1 MAKKLVSYIKELA
14 GSDGWV
20 AMSDD
25 LKKAIGSVPPPLE
38 QKAIELINS
47 EIEAKNC
54 KVDLWKTLDS
64 LDSTETL
71 NQVQTMSAPESKPTA
86 ETKPNETAKPAG
98 IKGFFQGKWFKW
110 ISTAVLIITI
120 VAVAIFW
127 FLGGSNPESANPEKI
142 QSQQQNQQPNQQPNL
157 LQTQTESVP
166 AFRPETTVDYK
177 SISVVG
183 TTLIMLVLGAF
194 LISALGILDG
204 KERFQVSD
212 VVVALTGYFLNYFV
226 IWAPM
231 LAFLTAFKPIGN
243 PGTAMFYVVS
253 LIIVV
258 VIFKA
263 INGGIDFTNLGV
275 FLACLALTGAITG
288 TMGAIQQALSVP
300 SQPVYLLQDLP
311 GAIATKQGALIQY
324 SMLVYTMFFLAMA
337 CYLLDIFY
345 PRDGEIR
352 WEAIVMTFLVVIGF
366 YVSIFF
372 MPRTAALVVATA
384 FTSLVATFIR
394 RAGKGVTTGENVLS
408 KVVARVFEYTAWD
421 GVALGILIVI
431 LLRLS
436 GFA

>member
-1 MAKKLVSYIKELA
+1 MNLNQYLAKYPRDDVNTEKLKSYLGRLKDPEIVLDDNQDETPAKLVNLIENAGRSQSQNDQNPAPVPTVANKSTTTKQPKEQPIA
-14 GSDGWV
+14 RAKNAINNFRQNKWV
-20 AMSDD
+20 
-25 LKKAIGSVPPPLE
+25 KRIAIGVGVIF
-38 QKAIELINS
+38 AILML
-47 EIEAKNC
+47 
-54 KVDLWKTLDS
+54 VF
-64 LDSTETL
+64 
-71 NQVQTMSAPESKPTA
+71 M
-86 ETKPNETAKPAG
+86 
-98 IKGFFQGKWFKW
+98 
-110 ISTAVLIITI
+110 
-120 VAVAIFW
+120 FW
-127 FLGGSNPESANPEKI
+127 FLGGSNPESANPERI
-142 QSQQQNQQPNQQPNL
+142 Q
-157 LQTQTESVP
+157 SVP